1 MATKKKPAPAPAPDP
16 KRTLR
21 LRECDYPGMTQEQVE
36 AESAQSPIHANAAT
50 ALTFSRGTFGES
62 GLTETVDAL
71 RSKVEK
77 VKAGDLSDLEA
88 LLTAQATALDSIFTE
103 MARRAALNMGT
114 YIEPTEVYLRLAF
127 KAQAQAVRTIEAL
140 GELKNPRAVAFVKQ
154 ANISHGH
161 QQVNNGVQAGNPPAH
176 GNNSIQSNELSGA
189 SNELLPDARASQ
201 VESGVNPPVEALA
214 ELNRAAN

>member
-1 MATKKKPAPAPAPDP
+1 MATKKKPAPSPAPDP
-16 KRTLR
+16 KKTLR

-36 AESAQSPIHANAAT
+36 ADSAQSPIHANAAT

-71 RSKVEK
+71 RAKVEK
-77 VKAGDLSDLEA
+77 VKAGDLSGLEA

-114 YIEPTEVYLRLAF
+114 HIEPTEVYFRLAF
-127 KAQAQAVRTIEAL
+127 KAQSQCRATVETLAEIKT
-140 GELKNPRAVAFVKQ
+140 PRHVSFVKQ
-154 ANISHGH
+154 ANIAHGH
-161 QQVNNGVQAGNPPAH
+161 QQVNNGMTPAH

-189 SNELLPDARASQ
+189 SNELLPDTRASQ
-201 VESGVNPPVEALA
+201 AESRVNPPVEALA
-214 ELNRAAN
+214 EIHRAAN